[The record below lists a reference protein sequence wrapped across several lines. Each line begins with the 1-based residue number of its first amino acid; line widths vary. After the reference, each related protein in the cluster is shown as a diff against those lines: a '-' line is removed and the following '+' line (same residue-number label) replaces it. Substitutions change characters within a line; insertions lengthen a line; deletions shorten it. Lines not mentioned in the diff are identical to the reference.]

1 MHSAG
6 QSIYQ
11 YAEFIGHYFMN
22 SFNME
27 KWGQNLRQEGDPRAK
42 STFVLDPMINCP
54 SANPST
60 QAK

>member
-1 MHSAG
+1 
-6 QSIYQ
+6 
-11 YAEFIGHYFMN
+11 MN

-27 KWGQNLRQEGDPRAK
+27 KWGQNFLRQEGDPRAK
-42 STFVLDPMINCP
+42 STFVLDPVINCP